1 MVGVY
6 EHASVLDTMEFE
18 EELSMPG
25 WPSSFVMWANL
36 PLFEVK
42 LACCDMTL

>member
-6 EHASVLDTMEFE
+6 EYASVLDIMEFE

-25 WPSSFVMWANL
+25 WPSSFVMWLCVCSEFASI
-36 PLFEVK
+36 
-42 LACCDMTL
+42 